1 MTQAQLIIK
10 HLSKTGSISQRE
22 AMLEYGVASL
32 TKAMSRLRK
41 EGYVILDDWHKNP
54 ITENRY
60 KRYWVVDRDN
70 FKKEVAE

>member
-41 EGYVILDDWHKNP
+41 EYVILDDWHKNP
-54 ITENRY
+54 ITEHRY

-70 FKKEVAE
+70 FKKAAVE

>member
-1 MTQAQLIIK
+1 MTQAQSIIR

-32 TKAMSRLRK
+32 TKAISRLRK
-41 EGYVILDDWHKNP
+41 NYTILDDWHRNP
-54 ITENRY
+54 ITEHRY
-60 KRYWVVDRDN
+60 KRYWVIDRDN

>member
-41 EGYVILDDWHKNP
+41 EYVILDDWHKNP
-54 ITENRY
+54 ITEHRY

-70 FKKEVAE
+70 FKKAAE